1 MHRIL
6 PEFVKAAWTRCRQ
19 RSLTVLPWD
28 DFRQQNDQSYDSV
41 AVVGNAGYL
50 LDLDQGQMIDDHEL
64 VIRLNN
70 FQTRGFE
77 RQVGGRCDVFL
88 TNFFTD
94 IRYQRPEIADARHVV
109 ASVPNTFRKAQQLR
123 LHHRH
128 AEHILQGMKQL
139 DRRDV
144 YVPSLKTFFEACNS
158 CQAVPSTGFMAILF
172 ALRHLRWNRLL
183 VTGFSFFRGREHYF
197 NQPGAPRP
205 RHDFE
210 RERLLVASMLM
221 PLVAEGGVRTDTV
234 MHDDIAEAVR

>member
-6 PEFVKAAWTRCRQ
+6 PEFVKSGWTRHRQ

-28 DFRQQNDQSYDSV
+28 DFQKQNDRRYDSV

-50 LDLDQGQMIDDHEL
+50 VDLDQGRMIDDHEL

-70 FQTRGFE
+70 FQTTGFE
-77 RQVGGRCDVFL
+77 RQIGSRCDVFL
-88 TNFFTD
+88 TSFFTD
-94 IRYQRPEIADARHVV
+94 IRYRRPEITGVRQIV
-109 ASVPNTFRKAQQLR
+109 ASVPNTFRKAR
-123 LHHRH
+123 RSFLHHRY
-128 AEHILQGMKQL
+128 AEHILEGMEQL
-139 DRRDV
+139 DRREV
-144 YVPSLKTFFEACNS
+144 FVPSLGTFFGACNT

-172 ALRHLRWNRLL
+172 ALQYLRWNRLL

-221 PLVAEGGVRTDTV
+221 PLVADGGVRTDTV
-234 MHDDIAEAVR
+234 MQDDIAEAVR

>member
-1 MHRIL
+1 MYRIL
-6 PEFVKAAWTRCRQ
+6 PEFVKAAWIRHRQ

-28 DFRQQNDQSYDSV
+28 DFRQQSEPSYDGV

-50 LDLDQGQMIDDHEL
+50 IDLDQGRMIDDHEL

-94 IRYQRPEIADARHVV
+94 IRYRRPEITGVRHVV
-109 ASVPNTFRKAQQLR
+109 ASVPNTFRKARQLR

-128 AEHILQGMKQL
+128 AEHIVKGMEQL
-139 DRRDV
+139 DRREV
-144 YVPSLKTFFEACNS
+144 YVPSLEIFVEACND
-158 CQAVPSTGFMAILF
+158 CRAVPSTGFMALLF
-172 ALRHLRWNRLL
+172 ALRQLRFSRLL

-221 PLVAEGGVRTDTV
+221 PLVAEGSVRTDKV
-234 MHDDIAEAVR
+234 MRDDLASAVR